1 MPYNIYLISSHFP
14 RRVLTLSS
22 EPFIVVHVNA
32 SFTKLTGVDSHI
44 QCGKPVETVF
54 SHSCPAP
61 GKGGIG
67 ADKSSSNPSFL
78 SSSSSS
84 SSSSTSIISKWM
96 SDPICC
102 DRVVDVVC
110 RERYGSDIG
119 SSRDEDILSRLQGT
133 KRCRLMISRVC
144 SFERSSSSSISS
156 GSSSRETSN
165 TDLSSGDDTGA
176 VLPDSKTNEGDADQ
190 QSGDSGDP
198 ELTKM
203 TTHYLLQLV
212 PCQLLVGPQ
221 SLSSD
226 RKQRRGGGHRGS
238 STKDE
243 TMFVIG

>member
-1 MPYNIYLISSHFP
+1 M
-14 RRVLTLSS
+14 
-22 EPFIVVHVNA
+22 
-32 SFTKLTGVDSHI
+32 DSHI

-54 SHSCPAP
+54 FDSCQAL
-61 GKGGIG
+61 GKDGSG
-67 ADKSSSNPSFL
+67 ADNPSYL

-84 SSSSTSIISKWM
+84 SSSSTAIISKWM
-96 SDPICC
+96 SDSICS

-119 SSRDEDILSRLQGT
+119 PSRDKDIISRLQGT

-144 SFERSSSSSISS
+144 SFEQSSSSSISS
-156 GSSSRETSN
+156 GTCSSSRETSN

-176 VLPDSKTNEGDADQ
+176 VSPDGEANEGDADR
-190 QSGDSGDP
+190 QSDNSGDP

-221 SLSSD
+221 SLKSTH
-226 RKQRRGGGHRGS
+226 RKQRREGGHRGS

>member
-1 MPYNIYLISSHFP
+1 MYICIASD
-14 RRVLTLSS
+14 
-22 EPFIVVHVNA
+22 A

-44 QCGKPVETVF
+44 MCGKPVETVF
-54 SHSCPAP
+54 FYSCPAP
-61 GKGGIG
+61 GKDVSG
-67 ADKSSSNPSFL
+67 ADKSSSNPSYL

-84 SSSSTSIISKWM
+84 SSSSTAIISKWI
-96 SDPICC
+96 SESTFCS

-119 SSRDEDILSRLQGT
+119 PSRDEDMLSRLQGT
-133 KRCRLMISRVC
+133 KRCRLLISRVC

-156 GSSSRETSN
+156 GSSSRDTSN

-176 VLPDSKTNEGDADQ
+176 ILPDGEANEGDADR
-190 QSGDSGDP
+190 QSDDSGNS

-221 SLSSD
+221 SLKTSD

-238 STKDE
+238 ATKDE
-243 TMFVIG
+243 EMFVIG